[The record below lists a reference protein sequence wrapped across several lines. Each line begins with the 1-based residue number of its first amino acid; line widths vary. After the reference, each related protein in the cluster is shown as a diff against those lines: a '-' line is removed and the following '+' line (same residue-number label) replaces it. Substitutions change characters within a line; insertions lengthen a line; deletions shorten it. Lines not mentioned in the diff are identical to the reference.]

1 MSKEAYIYMACI
13 YIDHGMHN
21 MSKEG
26 YTYEKESY
34 TQFQKRPIFM
44 DPPPFRVMHNIA
56 QETSIYV

>member
-13 YIDHGMHN
+13 YMDHGMHN

-34 TQFQKRPIFM
+34 TQCQKRSIFI
-44 DPPPFRVMHNIA
+44 DTHLLSKLCKI
-56 QETSIYV
+56 